1 MRTIVI
7 GLGNPVRSDDG
18 VGLAVARTLQERLPD
33 RSNVDVVELWAG
45 GLRLVEAMVGYDRA
59 VVVDA
64 MATGQAPPGTLRHLG
79 VLDLGRAKNLA
90 CVHDTSLPTA
100 LELWRL
106 AEIPVPGQISVW
118 GIEGQDL
125 DTLGEDLTPRVSDA
139 VELAANAI
147 LDELQV
153 ARRST

>member
-18 VGLAVARTLQERLPD
+18 VGLAVARALQERLPD
-33 RSNVDVVELWAG
+33 RSEVDVVELWAG

-64 MATGQAPPGTLRHLG
+64 MATGQAPPGTLHHLG
-79 VLDLGRAKNLA
+79 VLDLGRAKNIT

-106 AEIPVPGQISVW
+106 AEIPVPDQISIW

-125 DTLGEDLTPRVSDA
+125 DTLGEDLTPQVLHA
-139 VELAANAI
+139 VDLAANAI

-153 ARRST
+153 ARRSA